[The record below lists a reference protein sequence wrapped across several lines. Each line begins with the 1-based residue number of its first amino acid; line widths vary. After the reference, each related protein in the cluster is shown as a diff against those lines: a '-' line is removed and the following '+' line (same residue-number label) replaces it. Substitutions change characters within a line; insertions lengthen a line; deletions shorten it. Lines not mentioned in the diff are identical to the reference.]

1 MTHRHEWD
9 FKLIH
14 QGRKVIG
21 QMATCECGEIISGDE
36 IERRLNAVE
45 FLSAEDATRINE
57 LIYSEWKQDEECLLN
72 YAQTLRGEE

>member
-1 MTHRHEWD
+1 MTHRHEW
-9 FKLIH
+9 KINIWIRCKH
-14 QGRKVIG
+14 
-21 QMATCECGEIISGDE
+21 CEEILNNDE
-36 IERRLNAVE
+36 AERRLNAVE